1 MFTPLIQPLFRST
14 PQLTSVED
22 VKYFIQNF
30 YRTEL
35 KSDGV
40 VCEDVKGDTA
50 SMRVATATL
59 KQEVILLQRDAEEA
73 LEEQLQYEVRHWRV
87 RMG

>member
-14 PQLTSVED
+14 PQPTSTED

-30 YRTEL
+30 LRTEL

-40 VCEDVKGDTA
+40 VCEMVEGEVVHI
-50 SMRVATATL
+50 RVSTPTL
-59 KQEVILLQRDAEEA
+59 KQEVLLLQRDIEEA
-73 LEEQLQYEVRHWRV
+73 LQDQLQYTAHVWRV
-87 RMG
+87 RTG